1 MITGKQLR
9 MAKAALGLTN
19 KDLSKETGL
28 HFNTINRA
36 ENDLG
41 KAGNMLLL
49 QTTLEAK
56 GVEFIGSTG
65 VNLVDND

>member
-1 MITGKQLR
+1 

-41 KAGNMLLL
+41 KAGNLLLL

-56 GVEFIGSTG
+56 GIEFIGTTG

>member
-1 MITGKQLR
+1 